1 MIRVF
6 GAAMTVLGILTL
18 AALVSSVAQAQ
29 ETRSARITFAK
40 PTQYVD
46 GSTIPAAVVVTYN
59 VYQGEK
65 GQPKVQVAT
74 IGNSPATI
82 STGLQAGKEYC
93 WEVTAVANGIE
104 SARSNEGCKSFPFS
118 APEPVIITVE

>member
-1 MIRVF
+1 
-6 GAAMTVLGILTL
+6 MTRISS
-18 AALVSSVAQAQ
+18 AALAVLLLVAMRPVQAQ
-29 ETRSARITFAK
+29 EPRQARITFTA

-46 GSTIPAAVVVTYN
+46 GSAIDAELTYR

-74 IGNSPATI
+74 IGGSPATI

-93 WEVTAVANGIE
+93 WEVTAVANGVE
-104 SARSNEGCKSFPFS
+104 SARSNEGCKSFPYS